1 MSTVDTTASEAVL
14 ADLELS
20 RGLTIQ
26 MTAVGTLGF
35 VVSLAVFSAVFQA
48 GTGRAA
54 TFAFAPAGVGWWNDA
69 LNVLVIAALATVV
82 LAPHEWLHGLAF
94 RYYGGTPS
102 YGVGVAH
109 FILPYAYATSPER
122 FTRNQFLV
130 ILLTPLAVM
139 TAVGVPAML
148 LLGWGW
154 LALPLAANAGGAV
167 ADVWMALTLL
177 GYPAHVGV
185 EDHAKGVRIVGRAGD
200 RVSSLSVTT
209 LAWDALAG
217 AAVAAFGLF
226 LGLGVGGPIL
236 LSSLGVESLTVGRE
250 GTITYLFSFV
260 NTPDEISLGVGPGI
274 LVLGALLGLCY
285 AFVRSYRRRGQPPE
299 GEA

>member
-1 MSTVDTTASEAVL
+1 MSTADAAGSETLL

-26 MTAVGTLGF
+26 MTAVGGLGF
-35 VVSLAVFSAVFQA
+35 VVSFAVFTAVFQA
-48 GTGRAA
+48 ATGRAA
-54 TFAFAPAGVGWWNDA
+54 SFAFAPGVGWWNDA
-69 LNVLVIAALATVV
+69 LNLLVIAVLATVILV
-82 LAPHEWLHGLAF
+82 PHEWLHGLAF
-94 RYYGGTPS
+94 RHYGGDPS

-130 ILLTPLAVM
+130 ILLAPLVVM

-185 EDHAKGVRIVGRAGD
+185 EDHEKGVRILGRAGD
-200 RVSSLSVTT
+200 RVPALSVTN
-209 LAWDALAG
+209 LSWDALAG
-217 AAVAAFGLF
+217 AAVAAFGLLLLLGIGGPLF
-226 LGLGVGGPIL
+226 LSALGVD
-236 LSSLGVESLTVGRE
+236 SLTVGRP

-260 NTPDEISLGVGPGI
+260 NTPDEISLGIGPGI
-274 LVLGALLGLCY
+274 LVLGSLLGLCY
-285 AFVRSYRRRGQPPE
+285 AFARSYRRRRGPAA
-299 GEA
+299 GE